1 MTEVPS
7 PELPLEQPDQN
18 SDLEEITPVT
28 AEAETAENVLPESP
42 ATEEPEHAVHLPEQI
57 AEPDTIS
64 LLRPGYTVQL
74 PVFSGPLDLLL
85 QLIEREELEITNV
98 ALAQVTDQ
106 FVSYVRVMEQLNL
119 GELADFLS
127 IAARLILI
135 KSEALLPRPVERAP
149 GEEDPGEELARRLLA
164 YKRYKQVALGLRQRE
179 DANLHTYVRL
189 APPPK
194 IEKQLDLSNV
204 TTIDLLEAVRRALA
218 LMPPDTPELST
229 VVAPPKVTIRDQIRR
244 LADAFRVSEGHV
256 AFHEVLAQSNSRME
270 IMVTFLAALELIKR
284 RKVEARQ
291 TELFGV
297 IELVALTDWTDDEAL
312 FTELEFE

>member
-1 MTEVPS
+1 MNDAQPS
-7 PELPLEQPDQN
+7 AP
-18 SDLEEITPVT
+18 
-28 AEAETAENVLPESP
+28 
-42 ATEEPEHAVHLPEQI
+42 EPEDPIPASLDLDAPEPNP
-57 AEPDTIS
+57 ALSETPTATEPDTIS

-85 QLIEREELEITNV
+85 QLIEREELEITSV

-149 GEEDPGEELARRLLA
+149 GEEDPGEELARQLLA

-179 DANLHTYVRL
+179 DANLKTYIRL

-218 LMPPDTPELST
+218 IMPPDTPELGT

-244 LADAFRVSEGHV
+244 LADAFKRSDGRV
-256 AFHEVLAQSNSRME
+256 AFHEVLAQSASRME

-284 RKVEARQ
+284 RKVEAQQ